1 MLAQPFAIPAAI
13 FFLLAIPLVLG
24 LIPRNRF
31 YGMRTPK
38 TLSDDGVWYPVNRV
52 AGVAIMIASGVY
64 VPVAMNYPYDR
75 AASDNFSTW
84 AIHLFAF
91 LLPLVAA
98 LGVAVWYAKR
108 I

>member
-1 MLAQPFAIPAAI
+1 MLTQPFAIPAAI
-13 FFLLAIPLVLG
+13 FFLLAMPLVLG

-38 TLSDDGVWYPVNRV
+38 ALSDDGVWYPVNRV
-52 AGVAIMIASGVY
+52 SGVVIMIASGVY
-64 VPVAMNYPYDR
+64 GAVSMTYPYDR

-84 AIHLFAF
+84 ALHLLAF
-91 LLPLVAA
+91 LGPILAA
-98 LGVAVWYAKR
+98 LGITVWYAKR